1 MACLKLL
8 CAALLLCD
16 AAAIS
21 ALRKPCPGDSDYQ
34 AYDWGLRTLPYPS
47 EGCQRQHLYDA
58 REYDPLK
65 LSAEQLAMCGRSEQ
79 APKGEFELAAE
90 HARYVPQETMCG
102 CCNGGYDKSC
112 GKADCIC
119 PEDSFPVQAVKEAAA
134 RSAHG
139 KLFVAEEA
147 LDILDDH
154 RILFLGDSSTRRL
167 MWALCSFITGKKFDD
182 RAEGREARES
192 VKCSIAREANAD
204 EHDPVQQRDI
214 LLAFAWAPSLEDF
227 KQKRSHPDAKFFEL
241 VVTNIGHW
249 DRLRQPK
256 AKAAEL
262 VDGLVSVLQAGG
274 PPTVVLT
281 PNLVARQPKV
291 NQDVLEYAQALQGA
305 NFSSQV
311 YVSDSSSWMRKHEG
325 SFERHPCLS
334 FTNLVGI
341 HVNNNYGQAMRVQQV
356 LSTIALALQK

>member
-1 MACLKLL
+1 
-8 CAALLLCD
+8 
-16 AAAIS
+16 
-21 ALRKPCPGDSDYQ
+21 
-34 AYDWGLRTLPYPS
+34 
-47 EGCQRQHLYDA
+47 
-58 REYDPLK
+58 
-65 LSAEQLAMCGRSEQ
+65 MCGRSPQ
-79 APKGEFELAAE
+79 APGGEFLRASE
-90 HARYVPQETMCG
+90 HVKYEAQETMCG
-102 CCNGGYDKSC
+102 CCNGGYGKDC
-112 GKADCIC
+112 GRADCVC

-204 EHDPVQQRDI
+204 EHDPVQQRGV
-214 LLAFAWAPSLEDF
+214 LLAFTWAPSLEEF
-227 KQKRSHPDAKFFEL
+227 AEKRSHKDAKFFDL
-241 VVTNIGHW
+241 FVTNLGHW
-249 DRLRQPK
+249 DRLKQPNSK
-256 AKAAEL
+256 VEEL
-262 VDGLVSVLQAGG
+262 VAGFASVLQASG

-281 PNLVARQPKV
+281 PNLVAHQPKV
-291 NQDVLEYAQALQGA
+291 NKDVLAYAQAMQSA
-305 NFSSQV
+305 DFSNSSSRV